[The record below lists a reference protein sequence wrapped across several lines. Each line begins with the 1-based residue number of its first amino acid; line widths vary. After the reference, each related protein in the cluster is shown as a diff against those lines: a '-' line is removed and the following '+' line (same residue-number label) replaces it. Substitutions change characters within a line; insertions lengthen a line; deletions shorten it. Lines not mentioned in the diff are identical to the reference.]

1 MPDPASVNLRAA
13 DPDDAD
19 ELARLTTGH
28 ASSGRNADQWRSWI
42 ADAATIVLVAEASG
56 AGIVGFLDVRRAADE
71 AEIIDLWVAPPSR
84 RAGIAFALLDRLAID
99 LAARGTARLF
109 LEVAVDNAPARAL
122 YTRQGF
128 EGVARRKVYYTRPS
142 GERVDALL
150 MVRDIDA
157 SKRDHR
163 CEC

>member
-1 MPDPASVNLRAA
+1 MPDPASVYLRDAG
-13 DPDDAD
+13 PDDAD
-19 ELARLTTGH
+19 QLARLTTGH
-28 ASSGRNADQWRSWI
+28 ATNGRNADQWRSWI
-42 ADAATIVLVAEASG
+42 ADAATTVLVAETAG
-56 AGIVGFLDVRRAADE
+56 DGIVGFLDVRRAADE

-99 LAARGTARLF
+99 LAGRGTARLF
-109 LEVAVDNAPARAL
+109 LEVAVDNATARAL

-128 EGVARRKVYYTRPS
+128 EGVARREAYYTRPS

-157 SKRDHR
+157 STRDHR
-163 CEC
+163 RE